1 MKYDAVV
8 FDLDGTLID
17 TLEDLQ
23 DSVNYALSQFGFPAR
38 AYEEIRSFV
47 GNGVRRLVYL
57 SVPEGTDEETSERC
71 LDIFKE
77 HYRHNS
83 RNKTRPYDGICAL
96 LEKVSAAGFKTCVVT
111 NKMQDAAVDI
121 IKSFFGDNIHV
132 TVGQID
138 GVAQKPEPDGVWLAL
153 EKLGVS
159 TDRAV
164 YIGDSEVDCLTA
176 HNAKLPC
183 IGVTWGFRGRRVL
196 EENGAEFIVDT
207 PEEILSIIE

>member
-23 DSVNYALSQFGFPAR
+23 DSVNYALDKFDFPHR
-38 AYEEIRSFV
+38 TYEEIRSFV

-57 SVPEGTDEETSERC
+57 SVPEGTPDETSEKC
-71 LDIFKE
+71 LEIFKE
-77 HYRHNS
+77 HYRQNS
-83 RNKTRPYDGICAL
+83 RNKTRPYDGICDL
-96 LEKVSAAGFKTCVVT
+96 LSRVSREGFKTCVVT
-111 NKMQDAAVDI
+111 NKMQDAAVEI
-121 IKSFFGDNIHV
+121 IGSFFGDDIDV
-132 TVGQID
+132 IIGQID

-153 EKLGVS
+153 KKLGVT

-183 IGVTWGFRGRRVL
+183 IGVTWGFRGRKVL
-196 EENGAEFIVDT
+196 EDNGAEFIVDT
-207 PEEILSIIE
+207 PEEILSIIK